1 MVKWKQINFA
11 GYLKEDMLANE
22 FTWDKLLKIKTTGR
36 DDSNS
41 DQYRYPY
48 EPTPYSVLER
58 LANSGFI
65 RKKDVVLD
73 YGCGKGRVDFF
84 LSYQAKANTIGIEY
98 DERIY
103 QRAIENQE
111 SSVSKAKTEFVL
123 ARAEEYEVPSEV
135 NCCYFFNPFSV
146 ELLRKVMARITQS
159 YYENPREILLFFYYP
174 SEEYVSYLMTV
185 DEIEFYDEIDCG
197 DLFEKNDMRER
208 IMIFQFVEE

>member
-1 MVKWKQINFA
+1 MQQSEN
-11 GYLKEDMLANE
+11 N
-22 FTWDKLLKIKTTGR
+22 WDKLLKIKTTGR

-41 DQYRYPY
+41 DQYHYPY

-84 LSYQAKANTIGIEY
+84 LSYQTRAKSIGIEY

-103 QRAIENQE
+103 ASAIENKKQA
-111 SSVSKAKTEFVL
+111 VSGARVEFAL
-123 ARAEEYEVPSEV
+123 ERAENYIVPKEV

-146 ELLRKVMARITQS
+146 ELLRKVVARIIES
-159 YYENPREILLFFYYP
+159 YYENPREIGLFFYYP
-174 SEEYVSYLMTV
+174 SEDYISYLMTV
-185 DEIEFYDEIDCG
+185 EELEFYDEIPCG
-197 DLFEKNDMRER
+197 DLFEAKDSREQ
-208 IMIFQFVEE
+208 IVIFKLGME

>member
-1 MVKWKQINFA
+1 
-11 GYLKEDMLANE
+11 MLDNE

-84 LSYQAKANTIGIEY
+84 LPYQTKASTIGIEY

-103 QRAIENQE
+103 QRAIENQL
-111 SSVSKAKTEFVL
+111 SAVSKAKTEFVL

-146 ELLRKVMARITQS
+146 ELLRKVMARIAQS